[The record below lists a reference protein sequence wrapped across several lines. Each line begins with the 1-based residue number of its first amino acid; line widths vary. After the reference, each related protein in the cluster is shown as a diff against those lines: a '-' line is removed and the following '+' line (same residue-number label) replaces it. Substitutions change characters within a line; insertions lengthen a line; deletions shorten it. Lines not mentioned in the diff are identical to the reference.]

1 MSVYSSS
8 TTWPASCSVSNQ
20 SPINLSQSS
29 AKPCDLMCELVMDDV
44 MVPQANVV
52 VSDEGLILDNEAG
65 LGSCKFN
72 GEGYTCTKL
81 VVNHPSHHTIENIQA
96 DAEVIAIFT
105 NPTGKFLC
113 VSSLVRANSAQTPAT
128 HFFNSFVGFADTT
141 KQYTTVN
148 LGENWGLNMMVPP
161 AGSYYVYDGSM
172 VFPGCES
179 AKWVVFK
186 AMINID
192 PNDFANLVK
201 TNSPGSR
208 PIQPLGDREVF
219 FNDIASLPGGPM
231 PHDNKAY
238 MRCKRLGK
246 KQDIKPVSAPDV
258 KSKIT
263 AVSGV
268 TKFVSDMY
276 TKNEAMQVL
285 DVILLIGAVVLGAY
299 AAFQTKNAE
308 FLVMPAI
315 YVEILGVTVRR
326 YIFYVFTAIYGFYKT
341 IYDAIFNP
349 AASVAAVEGKTL
361 GTAASALLFGNKLT
375 NSSN

>member
-1 MSVYSSS
+1 
-8 TTWPASCSVSNQ
+8 
-20 SPINLSQSS
+20 
-29 AKPCDLMCELVMDDV
+29 MCELVMDDA
-44 MVPQANVV
+44 MIPQANVV

-72 GEGYTCTKL
+72 GEGYTCTKV

-105 NPTGKFLC
+105 NPSGKFLC
-113 VSSLVRANSAQTPAT
+113 VSSLVRANSAQTPSS
-128 HFFNSFVGFADTT
+128 HFFNSFISYADTT

-161 AGSYYVYDGSM
+161 TGSYYVYDGSM

-208 PIQPLGDREVF
+208 PVQPLGEREVF
-219 FNDIASLPGGPM
+219 FNDIAALPGGPM

-246 KQDIKPVSAPDV
+246 KQDVKPVTAPDI
-258 KSKIT
+258 KTEKAKAT
-263 AVSGV
+263 AVSGI
-268 TKFVSDMY
+268 TKFVTDMY

-285 DVILLIGAVVLGAY
+285 DVILLIGAVFLGLY
-299 AAFQTKNAE
+299 AAYRTKDAD
-308 FLVMPAI
+308 FLVIPAI
-315 YVEILGVTVRR
+315 YSETLGISLRG
-326 YIFYVFTAIYGFYKT
+326 YLMYVFNWLYSIVQMITNPSATAVSTGVKT
-341 IYDAIFNP
+341 FTSAI
-349 AASVAAVEGKTL
+349 VA
-361 GTAASALLFGNKLT
+361 
-375 NSSN
+375 

>member
-1 MSVYSSS
+1 
-8 TTWPASCSVSNQ
+8 
-20 SPINLSQSS
+20 
-29 AKPCDLMCELVMDDV
+29 MCELVMDEV

-72 GEGYTCTKL
+72 GEGYTCTKI

-96 DAEVIAIFT
+96 DAEVVAIFT
-105 NPTGKFLC
+105 NPSGKFLC
-113 VSSLVRANSAQTPAT
+113 VSSLIRANSAQTPSS
-128 HFFNSFVGFADTT
+128 HFFNSFVSYADTT
-141 KQYTTVN
+141 KQFTTVN

-172 VFPGCES
+172 VFPGCEQ

-219 FNDIASLPGGPM
+219 FNDISALPGGPM

-246 KQDIKPVSAPDV
+246 KQDVKPVTAPDV
-258 KSKIT
+258 KTEKAKAT
-263 AVSGV
+263 AVSGI
-268 TKFVSDMY
+268 TKFVTDMY

-285 DVILLIGAVVLGAY
+285 DVILLIGAVVLGFY
-299 AAFQTKNAE
+299 AAYLTKDTE
-308 FLVMPAI
+308 FIVTPAI
-315 YVEILGVTVRR
+315 YIERFGTTLRGYILYMYTVV
-326 YIFYVFTAIYGFYKT
+326 YNWTYAVIQSIMNPSATAVSMATEKI
-341 IYDAIFNP
+341 AN
-349 AASVAAVEGKTL
+349 AALS
-361 GTAASALLFGNKLT
+361 
-375 NSSN
+375 

>member
-1 MSVYSSS
+1 
-8 TTWPASCSVSNQ
+8 
-20 SPINLSQSS
+20 
-29 AKPCDLMCELVMDDV
+29 

>member
-1 MSVYSSS
+1 
-8 TTWPASCSVSNQ
+8 
-20 SPINLSQSS
+20 
-29 AKPCDLMCELVMDDV
+29 MDDA
-44 MVPQANVV
+44 MIPQANVV

-72 GEGYTCTKL
+72 GEGYTCTKV

-105 NPTGKFLC
+105 NPSGKFLC
-113 VSSLVRANSAQTPAT
+113 VSSLVRANSAQTPSS
-128 HFFNSFVGFADTT
+128 HFFNSFISYADTT

-161 AGSYYVYDGSM
+161 TGSYYVYDGSM

-208 PIQPLGDREVF
+208 PVQPLGEREVF
-219 FNDIASLPGGPM
+219 FNDIAALPGGPM

-246 KQDIKPVSAPDV
+246 KQDVKPVTAPDI
-258 KSKIT
+258 KTEKAKAT
-263 AVSGV
+263 AVSGI
-268 TKFVSDMY
+268 TKFVTDMY

-285 DVILLIGAVVLGAY
+285 DVILLIGAVFLGLY
-299 AAFQTKNAE
+299 AAYRTKDAD
-308 FLVMPAI
+308 FLVIPAI
-315 YVEILGVTVRR
+315 YSETLGISLRG
-326 YIFYVFTAIYGFYKT
+326 YLMYVFNWLYGMVQMITNPSATAVSTGVKT
-341 IYDAIFNP
+341 FTSAI
-349 AASVAAVEGKTL
+349 VA
-361 GTAASALLFGNKLT
+361 
-375 NSSN
+375 

>member
-1 MSVYSSS
+1 
-8 TTWPASCSVSNQ
+8 
-20 SPINLSQSS
+20 
-29 AKPCDLMCELVMDDV
+29 MCELVMDDV

-52 VSDEGLILDNEAG
+52 VGDEGLILDNEAG

-141 KQYTTVN
+141 KPYTTVN

-172 VFPGCES
+172 VFPGCEQ

-208 PIQPLGDREVF
+208 PVQPLGDREVF

-246 KQDIKPVSAPDV
+246 KQDVKPVSSVDV
-258 KSKIT
+258 KAKVT
-263 AVSGV
+263 NVSGV

-276 TKNEAMQVL
+276 NKNEAMQVL
-285 DVILLIGAVVLGAY
+285 DVILLVVAVVLGIY
-299 AAFQTKNAE
+299 AAWQTKNAE
-308 FLVMPAI
+308 FLVTPAI
-315 YVEILGVTVRR
+315 FAESTGATVRSYLL
-326 YIFYVFTAIYGFYKT
+326 YIFTWCYET
-341 IYDAIFNP
+341 IQMILHPSAAAARLEAEQIF
-349 AASVAAVEGKTL
+349 
-361 GTAASALLFGNKLT
+361 
-375 NSSN
+375 

>member
-1 MSVYSSS
+1 
-8 TTWPASCSVSNQ
+8 
-20 SPINLSQSS
+20 
-29 AKPCDLMCELVMDDV
+29 MCELVMDDV

-52 VSDEGLILDNEAG
+52 VGDEGLILDNEAG

-128 HFFNSFVGFADTT
+128 HFFNSFVTFADTT
-141 KQYTTVN
+141 KPYTTVN

-161 AGSYYVYDGSM
+161 TGSYYVYDGSM

-201 TNSPGSR
+201 TNAPGSR

-219 FNDIASLPGGPM
+219 FNDIESLPGGPM
-231 PHDNKAY
+231 PHDNKSY

-246 KQDIKPVSAPDV
+246 KQDVKPVSAPDV
-258 KSKIT
+258 KSEKSKM
-263 AVSGV
+263 VPSSGI
-268 TKFVSDMY
+268 TKFVTDMY
-276 TKNEAMQVL
+276 SKNEAMQVL
-285 DVILLIGAVVLGAY
+285 DVILLIGAVMLGGY
-299 AAFQTKNAE
+299 AAWQTKNAE
-308 FLVMPAI
+308 FLVTPAI
-315 YVEILGVTVRR
+315 YAESTGATVREYLF
-326 YIFYVFTAIYGFYKT
+326 YIFKWFYDTFQLFLHPSAAAIKLE
-341 IYDAIFNP
+341 A
-349 AASVAAVEGKTL
+349 EQ
-361 GTAASALLFGNKLT
+361 LL
-375 NSSN
+375 

>member
-1 MSVYSSS
+1 
-8 TTWPASCSVSNQ
+8 
-20 SPINLSQSS
+20 
-29 AKPCDLMCELVMDDV
+29 MCELVMDDV

-52 VSDEGLILDNEAG
+52 VGDEGLILDNEAG

-72 GEGYTCTKL
+72 GEGYTCTKI

-128 HFFNSFVGFADTT
+128 HFFNSFVTFADTT
-141 KQYTTVN
+141 KPYTTVN

-161 AGSYYVYDGSM
+161 TGSYYVYDGSM

-201 TNSPGSR
+201 TNAPGSR

-219 FNDIASLPGGPM
+219 FNDIESLPGGPM
-231 PHDNKAY
+231 PHDNKSY

-246 KQDIKPVSAPDV
+246 KQDVKPVSAPDV
-258 KSKIT
+258 KSEKSKM
-263 AVSGV
+263 APSSGI
-268 TKFVSDMY
+268 TKFVTDMY
-276 TKNEAMQVL
+276 SKNEAMQVL
-285 DVILLIGAVVLGAY
+285 DVILLIGAVMLGGY
-299 AAFQTKNAE
+299 AAWQTKNAE
-308 FLVMPAI
+308 FLVTPAI
-315 YVEILGVTVRR
+315 YAESTGATVREYLF
-326 YIFYVFTAIYGFYKT
+326 YIFKWFYDTFQLFLHPSAAAI
-341 IYDAIFNP
+341 
-349 AASVAAVEGKTL
+349 
-361 GTAASALLFGNKLT
+361 KLEAEQIL
-375 NSSN
+375 

>member
-8 TTWPASCSVSNQ
+8 TTWPASCSIPNQ

-113 VSSLVRANSAQTPAT
+113 VSSLIRANSAQTSSS

-141 KQYTTVN
+141 KSYTTVN

-172 VFPGCES
+172 VFPGCEQ

-208 PIQPLGDREVF
+208 PVQPLGDREVF

-246 KQDIKPVSAPDV
+246 KQDVKPVSAPDV
-258 KSKIT
+258 KGEKTKSS

-276 TKNEAMQVL
+276 SKNEAMQVL
-285 DVILLIGAVVLGAY
+285 DVILLVGAVVLGAY
-299 AAFQTKNAE
+299 AAWQTKNAE
-308 FLVMPAI
+308 FLVTPAI
-315 YVEILGVTVRR
+315 FAESTGASVRGYLL
-326 YIFYVFTAIYGFYKT
+326 YIFTWVYET
-341 IYDAIFNP
+341 IQMFLHP
-349 AASVAAVEGKTL
+349 S
-361 GTAASALLFGNKLT
+361 ASAARLEAEQLF
-375 NSSN
+375 

>member
-1 MSVYSSS
+1 MSVYNSSN
-8 TTWPASCSVSNQ
+8 TWPASCSVPNQ

-72 GEGYTCTKL
+72 GEGYTCTKI

-96 DAEVIAIFT
+96 DAEVVAIFT

-113 VSSLVRANSAQTPAT
+113 VSSLIRANSAQTPAT
-128 HFFNSFVGFADTT
+128 HFFNSFVAFADTT
-141 KQYTTVN
+141 KPYTTVN
-148 LGENWGLNMMVPP
+148 LGENWGLGMMVPP

-172 VFPGCES
+172 VFPACEQ

-186 AMINID
+186 AMINMD

-201 TNSPGSR
+201 TNAPGSR
-208 PIQPLGDREVF
+208 PVQPLGDREVF
-219 FNDIASLPGGPM
+219 FNDIAALPGGPM

-246 KQDIKPVSAPDV
+246 KQDVKPVSAPDV
-258 KSKIT
+258 KSEK
-263 AVSGV
+263 AKNSSASGI
-268 TKFVSDMY
+268 TKFVSDVY
-276 TKNEAMQVL
+276 QKNQAMQIL
-285 DVILLIGAVVLGAY
+285 DLVLLILAVVVGAY
-299 AAFQTKNAE
+299 AAYRIKDSEFIVTPAINIEIVGIGLRGYITYIFKWIYDTFQTI
-308 FLVMPAI
+308 M
-315 YVEILGVTVRR
+315 
-326 YIFYVFTAIYGFYKT
+326 
-341 IYDAIFNP
+341 NP
-349 AASVAAVEGKTL
+349 
-361 GTAASALLFGNKLT
+361 SALGIKLAAEKFL
-375 NSSN
+375 